1 MSDKGAKDGAGDGGG
16 EKKTKGK
23 LGLILVGVGM
33 LVLGGG
39 GGAFALVATGV
50 LGKHDASKEDNRPQ
64 LIRKGETDPYAPK
77 QEGGEADA
85 SAGEVEGDGGDQYR
99 TAYYTFSD
107 DFTSNLK
114 DSDSMIQLSLACST
128 RYDGRVLQ
136 WLKKHELAIRSSL
149 LAILADTPEND
160 VYTIDGKTRLQ
171 KRMTDAINRVLIQKE
186 GFGGVD
192 NVYFRNFIIQ

>member
-1 MSDKGAKDGAGDGGG
+1 MSDKAARDGATNGGP
-16 EKKTKGK
+16 EKKTRGK
-23 LGLILVGVGM
+23 LGLILLGLGM

-39 GGAFALVATGV
+39 GAAFALVATGM
-50 LGKHDASKEDNRPQ
+50 LGGHADRPEDNRPQ
-64 LIRKGETDPYAPK
+64 LVRKGEADPYRPK
-77 QEGGEADA
+77 QEGA
-85 SAGEVEGDGGDQYR
+85 AGEEAAPEVDGDGGDRYR

-114 DSDSMIQLSLACST
+114 DSDAMVQLSLACST

-160 VYTIDGKTRLQ
+160 VYAIDGKTRLQ